1 MKITL
6 DNSQSMEALGVLGGK
21 EEYQGARREYLEFR
35 FPEESGTVEDLDA
48 AFSPDACAAI
58 TLETDSGEAFL
69 HEGYIIRGAAR
80 LFRDVDD
87 VWKIAVRRYQQTDL
101 ERRLADLEQAVASLT
116 GGAGEAGE

>member
-6 DNSQSMEALGVLGGK
+6 DNSRTMEALGVLGGK
-21 EEYQGARREYLEFR
+21 EEYQGARREYLEFL
-35 FPEESGTVEDLDA
+35 FPEGDGTVEELDA
-48 AFSPDACAAI
+48 AFSPAACAAV

-80 LFRDVDD
+80 LYRDADGA
-87 VWKIAVRRYQQTDL
+87 WKIAVRRYQQTDL
-101 ERRLADLEQAVASLT
+101 ERRLAAMEQAVAALT

>member
-21 EEYQGARREYLEFR
+21 EEYQGARREYLEFL
-35 FPEESGTVEDLDA
+35 FSEGDGTVEQLDTV
-48 AFSPDACAAI
+48 FSPAACAAV
-58 TLETDSGEAFL
+58 TLETDDGETFV
-69 HEGYIIRGAAR
+69 HDGYIVRGPAR
-80 LFRDVDD
+80 LYRDADG

-101 ERRLADLEQAVASLT
+101 ERRLAAMEQAVAALT